1 MTLAIGDTAPDFE
14 ADTTEGHIHFHD
26 WLGDSWGLF
35 FSHPKDFTPVCTTEL
50 GAVARLKPEWDKR
63 NVKPIGISTDQASGR
78 TDLVRDIDATQGQTL
93 NVPMIADRDHKVSSL
108 YGTTHLDAD
117 PSITVRTVVIVD
129 PNKKVRLILTY
140 PPSTRRNFSE
150 VLRVI
155 DSLQLTDAHK
165 TATPANWTDGPPVIV
180 VPDMTESRRPS
191 VLLDYF
197 DKTLKS
203 PRLRRILDQAKTDAG
218 RA

>member
-1 MTLAIGDTAPDFE
+1 VTIQLGQIAPDF
-14 ADTTEGHIHFHD
+14 AQDSSAGRIRFHY
-26 WLGDSWGLF
+26 WLGDSWGVL
-35 FSHPKDFTPVCTTEL
+35 FSHAQDDAGAIEL
-50 GAVARLKPEWDKR
+50 AEVASLKPEWDKR